1 MDGLRQFQ
9 GRGGHTTSRMEIRA
23 SSAQP
28 EVWTCV
34 QPRDGFEVE
43 ELAAE
48 WKANRHEFDQQ
59 GHRWEGPINEGTAA
73 QNKAGRTWESFNRG
87 LVYLNKPV

>member
-1 MDGLRQFQ
+1 
-9 GRGGHTTSRMEIRA
+9 METRT

-28 EVWTCV
+28 LVWPCV
-34 QPRDGFEVE
+34 RPRDGFEVE

-48 WKANRHEFDQQ
+48 WKASTHEFYQQ
-59 GHRWEGPINEGTAA
+59 GHFWERPTNEDAGA
-73 QNKAGRTWESFNRG
+73 QNKAGSTWESFNRG